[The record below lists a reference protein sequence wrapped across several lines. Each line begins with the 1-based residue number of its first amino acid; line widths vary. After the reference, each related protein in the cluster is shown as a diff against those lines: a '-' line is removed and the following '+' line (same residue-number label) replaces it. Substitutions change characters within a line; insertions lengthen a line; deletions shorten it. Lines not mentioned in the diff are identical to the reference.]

1 MRKIIF
7 DQGSSFMNRLN
18 FPAALIAPL
27 FALFPLTQA
36 WASYAIF
43 VGKNLTADG
52 STLIGGTGDE
62 PSSHWLEIVPRANH
76 PAGAT
81 IKVGVMKE
89 AIYPGEL
96 IEIPQAP
103 VTAKYIT
110 MNYSEYDGFPAPLTN
125 GGLNEYGVA
134 GRDVWSPSRDEL
146 QKMTPN
152 PQHGVNYSDLSRIAM
167 ERAHSAREAV
177 EIVGQLIDKYGYAT
191 YGGNSHF
198 FADSQEGWVLIDF
211 AGGKGLWIA
220 ERVGPDD
227 VRMSYPGYILDIPQ
241 DFHKHRDKYR
251 GSANFISFA
260 VAQGWFDPKSGKPF
274 NVNAVYQG
282 GKGRSPTVKLIED
295 RLRNRAAVSKI
306 TLREMMDTVR
316 DPLISGDQ
324 NGYGQVAHLRQ
335 GVNRPELNMLW
346 VAATGSITT
355 PFIPYWIGVEKVL
368 PEYGRHRYLSH
379 LEEQG
384 YVTKDWAIQEASR
397 FPYITFKRL
406 MYYTCDKPAK
416 FLAEVTEA
424 LVAFE
429 NQSIAQA
436 RGIEATVAKLLEANE
451 PGMAHDVL
459 TNYSSQ
465 RALDGMLLGDAL
477 LASVEAR
484 HRLLYGYRA
493 PTGNVTS
500 GLFGRNDVVECV
512 EPLPSY

>member
-1 MRKIIF
+1 MLEIIF
-7 DQGSSFMNRLN
+7 DRESSLMIRFKLAAGSI
-18 FPAALIAPL
+18 AALLVI
-27 FALFPLTQA
+27 FPLTQA
-36 WASYAIF
+36 RASYAIF

-76 PAGAT
+76 PAGST
-81 IKVGVMKE
+81 IKVGVTNE
-89 AIYPGEL
+89 ANFPGEL
-96 IEIPQAP
+96 IDIPQAP

-134 GRDVWSPSRDEL
+134 GRDVWSPSREEL

-211 AGGKGLWIA
+211 AGGKGLWVA
-220 ERVGPDD
+220 ERIGPDEI
-227 VRMSYPGYILDIPQ
+227 RMSYPGYVLDIPQ
-241 DFHKHRDKYR
+241 DFQKYPAKYR

-260 VAQGWFDPKSGKPF
+260 VEQGWFDPRGGKPF
-274 NVNAVYQG
+274 NVNAIYQG
-282 GKGRSPTVKLIED
+282 GRGRSPTVKVIEE
-295 RLRNRAAVSKI
+295 RLRNKAKASKI

-316 DPLISGDQ
+316 DPLVSGDQ

-335 GVNRPELNMLW
+335 GITKPDLNMLW

-355 PFIPYWIGVEKVL
+355 PFIPYWIGVDKVL
-368 PEYGRHRYLSH
+368 PEYGRHRYLTH
-379 LEEQG
+379 AEEKG
-384 YVTKDWAIQEASR
+384 YVTRDWAIQEASQ

-406 MYYTCDKPAK
+406 MYYTCEKPEK
-416 FLAEVTEA
+416 FLPEVTEA
-424 LVAFE
+424 LGAFE
-429 NQSIAQA
+429 NQSIAEA
-436 RGIEATVAKLLEANE
+436 RGIEATAGKLLDVNE
-451 PGMAHDVL
+451 PGMAHSVL
-459 TNYSSQ
+459 TDYSSR
-465 RALDGMLLGDAL
+465 RALDGMRLGEAL

-484 HRLLYGYRA
+484 YRLLYGYRA
-493 PTGNVTS
+493 PTGHS
-500 GLFGRNDVVECV
+500 AVVGCV
-512 EPLPSY
+512 EPLPHY